1 MIDLFLIAVI
11 GVTAWCVASEGAWGA
26 ALTFLSV
33 LFAGII
39 AMNYFEPLAEIMS
52 GSLGLGPS
60 WRNRWDFLALILLF
74 IGFIFV
80 FRLGSEQILPVSVE
94 VHPLAYDGVRWF
106 SAVLTGYLTA
116 AILLTALHT
125 APVPMSYVGFE
136 PERDN
141 LLGMAAPDRQWLG
154 FVQYMTEKPLS
165 RPGNHIFDGAV
176 VRLSNGDLKVIPT
189 FAIRYSS
196 RRGQAAGASAQ
207 PAAPPAPAVSPQS
220 GGGNRMPF

>member
-11 GVTAWCVASEGAWGA
+11 AVTAWCVASEGAWGA

-39 AMNYFEPLAEIMS
+39 AMNYFEPLAEAMS

-60 WRNRWDFLALILLF
+60 WQNRWDFLSLMLLF
-74 IGFIFV
+74 IGFTFV
-80 FRLGSEQILPVSVE
+80 FRLGSEQILPVAVE
-94 VHPLAYDGVRWF
+94 VHPLAFDGVRWF
-106 SAVLTGYLTA
+106 AGVMTGYLTA
-116 AILLTALHT
+116 AFILTTLHT
-125 APVPMSYVGFE
+125 APVPLNYVGFE

-154 FVQYMTEKPLS
+154 FVQYMTEKPLT

-176 VRLSNGDLKVIPT
+176 VRLSNGQEKVIPT
-189 FAIRYSS
+189 FAIRYAT
-196 RRGQAAGASAQ
+196 RRGQTTGGTTQ
-207 PAAPPAPAVSPQS
+207 PTAPPAPAVAPSS
-220 GGGNRMPF
+220 GNRMPF